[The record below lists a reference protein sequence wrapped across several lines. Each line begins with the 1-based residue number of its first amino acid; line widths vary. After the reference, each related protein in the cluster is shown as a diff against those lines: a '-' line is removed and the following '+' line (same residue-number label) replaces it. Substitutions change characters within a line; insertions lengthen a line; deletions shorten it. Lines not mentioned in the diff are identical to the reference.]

1 MSWPSAGSRRNR
13 AGVRDSDV
21 LIVGGG
27 IGGLALALSLHQA
40 GISAVVFEAAPEVQP
55 LGVGINILPH
65 GMRELS
71 ELGLQ
76 DELIALA
83 IETRELAFYSRHGQF
98 IYKEPRGRYAGYD
111 WPQLSIHRADLHKV
125 LLEAAIDRLGKEA
138 VWLDHRCL
146 KAEQDGAGVTLHFD
160 KAEPQ
165 RGKVAVG
172 CDGIHSA
179 LRWQLYPDQGPPKYS
194 GVNMWR
200 GAVRW
205 PAFLGGDTMVS
216 TGWMTVGK
224 TVIYPVRPGKPETD
238 GLPLINWVAEIER
251 PEAVRQDWTGRGRLS
266 DMMPAFAG
274 LRFDWLDISG
284 MIESTEE
291 ILEYPM
297 VDRDPLPRWTFGRL
311 TLLGDAAHPMYPR
324 GSNGAGQAIIDARFL
339 TGQIKKLGASE
350 AALQQYEAVRG
361 PATARVVLTNRSDPP
376 DAILREVWQRSGG
389 HRFARIED
397 VISTA
402 ELQAISDRYK
412 KVAGFDRETL
422 KTRPSFV

>member
-1 MSWPSAGSRRNR
+1 MTAPRT
-13 AGVRDSDV
+13 DV

-27 IGGLALALSLHQA
+27 VGGLALALSLHQA
-40 GISAVVFEAAPEVQP
+40 GISCRVFEAVPAILP
-55 LGVGINILPH
+55 LGVGINLLPH
-65 GMRELS
+65 AMRELS

-76 DELIALA
+76 DALAARA

-98 IYKEPRGRYAGYD
+98 IYKEPRGRFAGYD
-111 WPQLSIHRADLHKV
+111 WPQLSIHRADLHDV
-125 LLEAAIDRLGKEA
+125 LRTAVRQRLGDDA
-138 VWLDHRCL
+138 VQLGHRCIQVD
-146 KAEQDGAGVTLHFD
+146 QDANGVTLHFD
-160 KAEPQ
+160 KAQPQ
-165 RGKVAVG
+165 SGKLVVG

-179 LRWQLYPDQGPPKYS
+179 LRRQLVPGEGPPKYS

-224 TVIYPVRPGKPETD
+224 TVIYPVRPGTPGTG

-251 PEAVRQDWTGRGRLS
+251 PDAVRQDWTGRGRLA
-266 DMMPAFAG
+266 DMMPAFSG
-274 LRFDWLDISG
+274 LKFDWLDITA

-297 VDRDPLPRWTFGRL
+297 VDRDPLPRWNLGRL

-339 TGQIKKLGASE
+339 AGQIRKLGAGE
-350 AALQQYEAVRG
+350 AALAAYETVRN
-361 PATARVVLTNRSDPP
+361 PATAKVVLTNRTDPP
-376 DAILREVWQRSGG
+376 DAILREVWKRSGG
-389 HRFARIED
+389 KRFDRIED
-397 VISTA
+397 VISAT
-402 ELQAISDRYK
+402 ELQEMSDRYK
-412 KVAGFDRETL
+412 RVAGFDRETL

>member
-1 MSWPSAGSRRNR
+1 VSDGA
-13 AGVRDSDV
+13 DV

-27 IGGLALALSLHQA
+27 IGGLTLALSLHQA
-40 GISAVVFEAAPEVQP
+40 GISARVFEAAPEVQP

-65 GMRELS
+65 GMRELC

-76 DELIALA
+76 EALAACA

-125 LLEAAIDRLGKEA
+125 LLDATLKRLGRDA
-138 VWLDHRCL
+138 VRLDHRCL
-146 KAEQDGAGVTLHFD
+146 KAEQDSAGVALHFD

-205 PAFLGGDTMVS
+205 PAFLSGDTMVS

-224 TVIYPVRPGKPETD
+224 TVIYPVRPGTPETA

-251 PEAVRQDWTGRGRLS
+251 PEAVRQDWTGRGKLS

-274 LRFDWLDISG
+274 LTFDWLDISG

-297 VDRDPLPRWTFGRL
+297 VDRDPLPRWTFGRI

-324 GSNGAGQAIIDARFL
+324 GSNGAGQSIIDARYL
-339 TGQIKKLGASE
+339 TGQIRKHGATE
-350 AALQQYEAVRG
+350 QALQSYEAVRG
-361 PATARVVLTNRSDPP
+361 PATANVVLANRNNPP

-389 HRFARIED
+389 RRFERIED
-397 VISTA
+397 VISAT

-412 KVAGFDRETL
+412 KVAGFDREEL

>member
-1 MSWPSAGSRRNR
+1 MNHDA
-13 AGVRDSDV
+13 DV

-27 IGGLALALSLHQA
+27 IGGLTLALSLHQA
-40 GISAVVFEAAPEVQP
+40 GISARVFEAAPEVQP

-65 GMRELS
+65 GMRELC

-76 DELIALA
+76 HALAACA

-125 LLEAAIDRLGKEA
+125 LLDATVQRLGRDA
-138 VWLDHRCL
+138 VRLDHRCL
-146 KAEQDGAGVTLHFD
+146 KVEQDSAGVTLHFD
-160 KAEPQ
+160 KAEPR

-205 PAFLGGDTMVS
+205 PAFLSGDTMVS

-224 TVIYPVRPGKPETD
+224 TVIYPVRPGTPETA

-251 PEAVRQDWTGRGRLS
+251 PEAVRQDWTGRGKLS

-274 LRFDWLDISG
+274 LTFDWLDISG

-297 VDRDPLPRWTFGRL
+297 VDRDPLPRWTFGRI

-324 GSNGAGQAIIDARFL
+324 GSNGAGQSIIDARFL
-339 TGQIKKLGASE
+339 TGQIKQLGATE
-350 AALQQYEAVRG
+350 QALQQYEAVRG
-361 PATARVVLTNRSDPP
+361 PATANVVLANRNNPP

-389 HRFARIED
+389 QRFERIED
-397 VISTA
+397 VISAA

-412 KVAGFDRETL
+412 KVAGFDRDSL
-422 KTRPSFV
+422 RTRPSFV

>member
-1 MSWPSAGSRRNR
+1 MSSDA
-13 AGVRDSDV
+13 DV

-27 IGGLALALSLHQA
+27 IGGLTLALSLHQA
-40 GISAVVFEAAPEVQP
+40 GISSCVVEAAPEVQP

-65 GMRELS
+65 GMRELC

-76 DELIALA
+76 DTLMASA

-98 IYKEPRGRYAGYD
+98 IYKEPRGRFAGYD
-111 WPQLSIHRADLHKV
+111 WPQLSIHRADLHAV
-125 LLEAAIDRLGKEA
+125 LLDATVQRLGRDA
-138 VWLDHRCL
+138 VRLDHRCL
-146 KAEQDGAGVTLHFD
+146 RAEQDSAGVTLHCD
-160 KAEPQ
+160 RAAPH

-224 TVIYPVRPGKPETD
+224 TVIYPVRPGTPESD
-238 GLPLINWVAEIER
+238 GKPLINWVAEIEQ
-251 PEAVRQDWTGRGRLS
+251 PEAVRQDWTGRGRLP

-274 LRFDWLDISG
+274 LKFDWLDISG

-297 VDRDPLPRWTFGRL
+297 VDRDPLPRWTFGRI

-339 TGQIKKLGASE
+339 AGQIKQHGATE
-350 AALQQYEAVRG
+350 QALQHYEAVRG
-361 PATARVVLTNRSDPP
+361 PATANVVLANRNNPP

-389 HRFARIED
+389 QRFKSIDD
-397 VISTA
+397 VISPA
-402 ELQAISDRYK
+402 ELQAISDGYK
-412 KVAGFDRETL
+412 KVAGFDRDSL
-422 KTRPSFV
+422 RTRPSFV

>member
-1 MSWPSAGSRRNR
+1 VSSQP
-13 AGVRDSDV
+13 DV
-21 LIVGGG
+21 LIIGGG

-40 GISAVVFEAAPEVQP
+40 GISARVFEAAPDVLP
-55 LGVGINILPH
+55 LGVGINLLPH
-65 GMRELS
+65 AMRELS

-76 DELIALA
+76 EALAAHA

-98 IYKEPRGRYAGYD
+98 IYKEPRGRFAGYD

-125 LLEAAIDRLGKEA
+125 LLEAVRQRLGA
-138 VWLDHRCL
+138 DSVRLGYRCT
-146 KAEQDGAGVTLHFD
+146 KVDQDAAGVMIQFD
-160 KAEPQ
+160 KAEPA
-165 RGKVAVG
+165 RGKLAIG

-205 PAFLGGDTMVS
+205 PAYLGGDTMVS

-224 TVIYPVRPGKPETD
+224 TVIYPVRPGTPETA

-251 PEAVRQDWTGRGRLS
+251 PEAVRQDWTGRGRLG
-266 DMMPAFAG
+266 DIMPAFAG
-274 LRFDWLDISG
+274 LKFDWLDISG

-297 VDRDPLPRWTFGRL
+297 VDRDPLPRWSFGRI

-324 GSNGAGQAIIDARFL
+324 GSNGAGQAILDARFL
-339 TGQIKKLGASE
+339 TGQIKKFGATE
-350 AALQQYEAVRG
+350 QALIAYETVRN
-361 PATARVVLTNRSDPP
+361 PATAKVVLTNRTDPP

-389 HRFARIED
+389 QRFARIED

-402 ELQAISDRYK
+402 ELEAISERYK

-422 KTRPSFV
+422 KARPSLV

>member
-1 MSWPSAGSRRNR
+1 VSDDA
-13 AGVRDSDV
+13 DV

-27 IGGLALALSLHQA
+27 IGGLTLALSLHQA
-40 GISAVVFEAAPEVQP
+40 GISARVFEAAPEVQP

-65 GMRELS
+65 GMRELC

-76 DELIALA
+76 DALAASA

-125 LLEAAIDRLGKEA
+125 LLDATLKRLGRDA
-138 VWLDHRCL
+138 VRLDHRCL
-146 KAEQDGAGVTLHFD
+146 KAEQDSAGVALHFD

-205 PAFLGGDTMVS
+205 PAFLSGDTMVS

-224 TVIYPVRPGKPETD
+224 TVIYPVRPGTPETA

-251 PEAVRQDWTGRGRLS
+251 PEAVRQDWTGRGKLS

-274 LRFDWLDISG
+274 LTFDWLDISG

-297 VDRDPLPRWTFGRL
+297 VDRDPLPRWTFGRI

-324 GSNGAGQAIIDARFL
+324 GSNGAGQSIIDARYL
-339 TGQIKKLGASE
+339 TGQIRKHGATE
-350 AALQQYEAVRG
+350 QALQSYEAVRG
-361 PATARVVLTNRSDPP
+361 PATANVVLANRNNPP

-389 HRFARIED
+389 QRFERIDD
-397 VISTA
+397 VISAA

-412 KVAGFDRETL
+412 KVAGFDREEL

>member
-1 MSWPSAGSRRNR
+1 MSDSA
-13 AGVRDSDV
+13 DV

-27 IGGLALALSLHQA
+27 IGGLTLALSLHQA
-40 GISAVVFEAAPEVQP
+40 GISSCVVEAAPEVQP

-65 GMRELS
+65 GMRELC

-76 DELIALA
+76 DALAASA

-125 LLEAAIDRLGKEA
+125 LLDATLQRLGRDA
-138 VWLDHRCL
+138 VRLDHRCL
-146 KAEQDGAGVTLHFD
+146 KAEQDSAGVTLHFD
-160 KAEPQ
+160 KAEPR

-179 LRWQLYPDQGPPKYS
+179 LRWQLYPEQGPPKYS

-205 PAFLGGDTMVS
+205 PAFLAGDTMVS

-224 TVIYPVRPGKPETD
+224 TVIYPVRPGTPETA

-274 LRFDWLDISG
+274 LTFDWLDISG

-297 VDRDPLPRWTFGRL
+297 VDRDPLPRWTFGRI

-324 GSNGAGQAIIDARFL
+324 GSNGAGQSIVDARYL
-339 TGQIKKLGASE
+339 TGQIKQLGATE
-350 AALQQYEAVRG
+350 QALQQYEAVRG
-361 PATARVVLTNRSDPP
+361 PATANVVLANRNNPP

-389 HRFARIED
+389 QRFERIED
-397 VISTA
+397 VISAA

-412 KVAGFDRETL
+412 KVAGFDREEL

>member
-1 MSWPSAGSRRNR
+1 VSDDA
-13 AGVRDSDV
+13 DV

-27 IGGLALALSLHQA
+27 IGGLTLALSLHQA
-40 GISAVVFEAAPEVQP
+40 GISARVFEAAPEVQP

-65 GMRELS
+65 GMRELC

-76 DELIALA
+76 EALAACA

-125 LLEAAIDRLGKEA
+125 LLDATLKRLGRDA
-138 VWLDHRCL
+138 VRLDHRCL
-146 KAEQDGAGVTLHFD
+146 KAEQDSAGVALHFD

-205 PAFLGGDTMVS
+205 PAFLSGDTMVS

-224 TVIYPVRPGKPETD
+224 TVIYPIRPATPETD
-238 GLPLINWVAEIER
+238 GTPLINWVAEIEQ
-251 PEAVRQDWTGRGRLS
+251 PEAVRQDWTGRGRLA

-274 LRFDWLDISG
+274 LKFDWLDITG

-297 VDRDPLPRWTFGRL
+297 VDRDPLPRWTFGRI

-324 GSNGAGQAIIDARFL
+324 GSNGAGQSIIDARYL
-339 TGQIKKLGASE
+339 TGQIRKHGATE
-350 AALQQYEAVRG
+350 QALQSYEAVRG
-361 PATARVVLTNRSDPP
+361 PATANVVLANRNNPP

-389 HRFARIED
+389 QRFERIDD
-397 VISTA
+397 VISAA

-412 KVAGFDRETL
+412 KVAGFDREEL

>member
-1 MSWPSAGSRRNR
+1 MSSNP
-13 AGVRDSDV
+13 DV

-27 IGGLALALSLHQA
+27 IGGLTLALSLHQA
-40 GISAVVFEAAPEVQP
+40 GISCRVFEAAPEVQP

-65 GMRELS
+65 GMRELC
-71 ELGLQ
+71 ELGLE
-76 DELIALA
+76 DALTAMA
-83 IETRELAFYSRHGQF
+83 IETRELAYYSRHGQF

-125 LLEAAIDRLGKEA
+125 LLDATVERLGADA
-138 VWLDHRCL
+138 VRLDHRCL
-146 KAEQDGAGVTLHFD
+146 KAEHDDAGVTLHFD
-160 KAEPQ
+160 KSEPQ
-165 RGKVAVG
+165 RGKAAVG

-179 LRWQLYPDQGPPKYS
+179 LRRQLYPDQGSPKYS

-224 TVIYPVRPGKPETD
+224 TVIYPVRPGMPETE
-238 GLPLINWVAEIER
+238 GKPLINWVAEIEQ
-251 PEAVRQDWTGRGRLS
+251 PQAVRQDWTGRGRLA

-274 LRFDWLDISG
+274 LKFDWLDISG

-324 GSNGAGQAIIDARFL
+324 GSNGAGQAIVDARHL
-339 TGQIKKLGASE
+339 TGQIRKLGATVE
-350 AALQQYEAVRG
+350 ALQGYEAVRG
-361 PATARVVLTNRSDPP
+361 PATAKVVLTNRSDPP

-389 HRFARIED
+389 QRFERIDD
-397 VISTA
+397 VISPA

-412 KVAGFDRETL
+412 KVAGFDRESL
-422 KTRPSFV
+422 KMRPSFV

>member
-1 MSWPSAGSRRNR
+1 MTAPRT
-13 AGVRDSDV
+13 DV

-27 IGGLALALSLHQA
+27 VGGLALALSLHQA
-40 GISAVVFEAAPEVQP
+40 GISCRVFEAVPAILP
-55 LGVGINILPH
+55 LGVGINLLPH
-65 GMRELS
+65 AMRELS

-76 DELIALA
+76 DALAARA

-98 IYKEPRGRYAGYD
+98 IYKEPRGRFAGYD
-111 WPQLSIHRADLHKV
+111 WPQLSIHRADLHDV
-125 LLEAAIDRLGKEA
+125 LLTAARQRLGDDA
-138 VWLDHRCL
+138 VQLGHRCIQVD
-146 KAEQDGAGVTLHFD
+146 QDTNGVTLHFD
-160 KAEPQ
+160 KAQPQ
-165 RGKVAVG
+165 SGKLVVG

-179 LRWQLYPDQGPPKYS
+179 LRRQLVPGEGPPKYS

-224 TVIYPVRPGKPETD
+224 TVIYPVRPGTPETG

-251 PEAVRQDWTGRGRLS
+251 PDAVRQDWTGRGRLA

-274 LRFDWLDISG
+274 LKFDWLDITA

-297 VDRDPLPRWTFGRL
+297 VDRDPLPRWNLGRL

-339 TGQIKKLGASE
+339 AGQIRKLGATE
-350 AALQQYEAVRG
+350 AALAAYETVRN
-361 PATARVVLTNRSDPP
+361 PATAKVVLTNRTDPP
-376 DAILREVWQRSGG
+376 DAILREVWKRSGG
-389 HRFARIED
+389 KRFDRIED
-397 VISTA
+397 VISAT
-402 ELQAISDRYK
+402 ELQEMSDRYK

>member
-1 MSWPSAGSRRNR
+1 M
-13 AGVRDSDV
+13 
-21 LIVGGG
+21 
-27 IGGLALALSLHQA
+27 
-40 GISAVVFEAAPEVQP
+40 FEAAPEVQP

-65 GMRELS
+65 GMRELC

-76 DELIALA
+76 DALAACA

-125 LLEAAIDRLGKEA
+125 LLDATLQRLGRDA
-138 VWLDHRCL
+138 VRLDHRCL
-146 KAEQDGAGVTLHFD
+146 KAEQDSAGVTLHFD

-205 PAFLGGDTMVS
+205 PAFLSGDTMVS

-224 TVIYPVRPGKPETD
+224 TVIYPVRPGTPET
-238 GLPLINWVAEIER
+238 GGKPLINWVAEIER
-251 PEAVRQDWTGRGRLS
+251 PEAVRQDWTGRGKLA

-274 LRFDWLDISG
+274 LTFDWLDISG

-297 VDRDPLPRWTFGRL
+297 VDRDPLPRWTFGRI

-324 GSNGAGQAIIDARFL
+324 GSNGAGQSIIDARYL
-339 TGQIKKLGASE
+339 TGQIKTHGATE
-350 AALQQYEAVRG
+350 QALQSYEAVRG
-361 PATARVVLTNRSDPP
+361 PATANVVLANRNNPP

-389 HRFARIED
+389 QRFERIDD
-397 VISTA
+397 VISAT

-412 KVAGFDRETL
+412 KVAGFDREEL
-422 KTRPSFV
+422 KTRPIFV

>member
-1 MSWPSAGSRRNR
+1 MSHDA
-13 AGVRDSDV
+13 DV

-27 IGGLALALSLHQA
+27 IGGLTLALSLHQA
-40 GISAVVFEAAPEVQP
+40 GISARVFEAAPEVQP

-65 GMRELS
+65 GMRELC

-76 DELIALA
+76 HALAACA

-125 LLEAAIDRLGKEA
+125 LLDATVQRLGRDA

-146 KAEQDGAGVTLHFD
+146 KAEQDDAGVTLHFD

-224 TVIYPVRPGKPETD
+224 TVIYPVRPGTPETA

-251 PEAVRQDWTGRGRLS
+251 PEAVRQDWTGRGKLS
-266 DMMPAFAG
+266 DIMPAFAG
-274 LRFDWLDISG
+274 LTFDWLDISG

-297 VDRDPLPRWTFGRL
+297 VDRDPLPRWTFGRI

-324 GSNGAGQAIIDARFL
+324 GSNGAGQSIIDARYL
-339 TGQIKKLGASE
+339 TGQIKTHGATE
-350 AALQQYEAVRG
+350 QALQSYEAVRG
-361 PATARVVLTNRSDPP
+361 PATANVVLANRNNPP

-389 HRFARIED
+389 RRFERIED
-397 VISTA
+397 VISAT

-412 KVAGFDRETL
+412 KVAGFDREEL

>member
-1 MSWPSAGSRRNR
+1 VS
-13 AGVRDSDV
+13 DDV
-21 LIVGGG
+21 LVVGGG
-27 IGGLALALSLHQA
+27 VGGLALALSLHQA
-40 GISAVVFEAAPEVQP
+40 GISCRVFEAVPEVQP
-55 LGVGINILPH
+55 LGVGINLLPH
-65 GMRELS
+65 AMRELS

-76 DELIALA
+76 EALAQRA

-98 IYKEPRGRYAGYD
+98 IYKEPRGRFAGYD
-111 WPQLSIHRADLHKV
+111 WPQLSIHRADLHQV
-125 LLEAAIDRLGKEA
+125 LLDAVRQRLGRDA
-138 VWLDHRCL
+138 ISLGHRCL
-146 KAEQDGAGVTLHFD
+146 RIDQDAQGVTMIFD
-160 KAEPQ
+160 NAPPQ

-179 LRWQLYPDQGPPKYS
+179 LRRQLIPNEGPPKYS

-205 PAFLGGDTMVS
+205 PAYLGGDTMVS

-224 TVIYPVRPGKPETD
+224 TVIYPVRPGTPETG
-238 GLPLINWVAEIER
+238 GLPLINWVAEIEQ
-251 PEAVRQDWTGRGRLS
+251 PEAVRQDWTGRGRLA

-274 LRFDWLDISG
+274 LKFDWLDISA
-284 MIESTEE
+284 MIESTAE

-297 VDRDPLPRWTFGRL
+297 VDRDPLPRWSFGRL

-339 TGQIKKLGASE
+339 TGQIKKLGATEE
-350 AALQQYEAVRG
+350 ALLAYETVRN
-361 PATARVVLTNRSDPP
+361 PATAKVVLTNRTDPP

-389 HRFARIED
+389 QRFARIED
-397 VISTA
+397 VISAA
-402 ELQAISDRYK
+402 ELQDMSDRYK

-422 KTRPSFV
+422 KTRASFV

>member
-1 MSWPSAGSRRNR
+1 MTAPRT
-13 AGVRDSDV
+13 DV

-27 IGGLALALSLHQA
+27 VGGLALALSLHQA
-40 GISAVVFEAAPEVQP
+40 GISSRVFEAVPAILP
-55 LGVGINILPH
+55 LGVGINLLPH
-65 GMRELS
+65 AMRELS

-76 DELIALA
+76 DALAARA

-98 IYKEPRGRYAGYD
+98 IYKEPRGRFAGYD
-111 WPQLSIHRADLHKV
+111 WPQLSIHRADLHDV
-125 LLEAAIDRLGKEA
+125 LLTAVRQRLGDDA
-138 VWLDHRCL
+138 VQLGHRCIQVD
-146 KAEQDGAGVTLHFD
+146 QDANGVTLHFD
-160 KAEPQ
+160 KAQPQ
-165 RGKVAVG
+165 SGKLVVG

-179 LRWQLYPDQGPPKYS
+179 LRRQLVPGEGPPKYS

-224 TVIYPVRPGKPETD
+224 TVIYPVRPGTPGTG

-251 PEAVRQDWTGRGRLS
+251 PDAVRQDWTGRGRLA
-266 DMMPAFAG
+266 DMMPAFSG
-274 LRFDWLDISG
+274 LKFDWLDITA

-297 VDRDPLPRWTFGRL
+297 VDRDPLPRWNLGRL

-339 TGQIKKLGASE
+339 AGQIRKLGAGE
-350 AALQQYEAVRG
+350 AALAAYETVRN
-361 PATARVVLTNRSDPP
+361 PATAKVVLTNRTDPP
-376 DAILREVWQRSGG
+376 DAILREVWKRSGG
-389 HRFARIED
+389 KRFERIED
-397 VISTA
+397 VISAA
-402 ELQAISDRYK
+402 ELQEMSDRYK